1 MNLSV
6 VILNWNQAA
15 ATIRCVEAV
24 AAWTQVAPDIWVVD
38 NASQDGS
45 RDLIPKQC
53 PTAQVLASD
62 INLGFA
68 GGNNLALRRIL
79 SRYPPERCDRD
90 VVLLLNNDAVITEDQ
105 VQHLLADL
113 ETNPRLGVVGP
124 LIDERRGQKQVVTA
138 GGRDIARHL
147 GTRYEEKAADLSAL
161 IATHRLLDVDYVPGT
176 AALVRA
182 DLFRT
187 VGLFDE
193 DYFFSGEMADFCRRA
208 RARGWASAICTRA
221 WAAHTPGDGA
231 RSTLYRYYTL
241 RNRFLYIRKFYPARS
256 GIHLSR
262 RALFAS
268 CWSAVGLAMAARS
281 LMLGR
286 PAEARAAWRALR
298 DGLAGRFGNRNTL
311 FGA

>member
-1 MNLSV
+1 MNLAV

-38 NASQDGS
+38 NASQNGN
-45 RDLIPKQC
+45 RELIMKHC
-53 PTAQVLASD
+53 PTAYVLASD

-68 GGNNLALRRIL
+68 GGNNLALRRIMS
-79 SRYPPERCDRD
+79 SRAD
-90 VVLLLNNDAVITEDQ
+90 VVLLLNNDAVIAEDQ

-113 ETNPRLGVVGP
+113 ETHPRLGLVGP
-124 LIDERRGQKQVVTA
+124 LLDERRGLEQVFTA

-147 GTRYEEKAADLSAL
+147 GTRHECPAADLPAL

-176 AALVRA
+176 VALVRA
-182 DLFRT
+182 EVFRI

-208 RARGWASAICTRA
+208 LVQGYANAICTRA
-221 WAAHTPGDGA
+221 WATHEAGGGA

-241 RNRFLYIRKFYPARS
+241 RNRFLYIRKFYP
-256 GIHLSR
+256 SR
-262 RALFAS
+262 RVLYACL
-268 CWSAVGLAMAARS
+268 WSVVGLVMASR
-281 LMLGR
+281 LLVLGR
-286 PAEARAAWRALR
+286 LAEARVAWRALR
-298 DGLAGRFGNRNTL
+298 DGLAGRFGNRNEL